1 MAVPLNATRCGVVH
15 STSSARACTE
25 DRLAPVTEQ
34 LTRQERK
41 ERTRQA
47 ILAAALELSEDGGL
61 ATLSLRSVAKK
72 VGIVPT
78 AFYRHFASVEEL
90 GLALLDESFGAM
102 REMLREVRQD
112 NPDLESV
119 IQNSVTILVRNVNER
134 RDHFLFVARERIAG
148 PPLVR
153 EAIHRQLELF
163 ELELAMDLG
172 RLDGPRE
179 WSNEDLRT
187 LANLIVSAMIGVIEA
202 ILSGRTRQ
210 ADVVRR
216 AEQQLRMV
224 TVGAA
229 NWNEG

>member
-1 MAVPLNATRCGVVH
+1 VI
-15 STSSARACTE
+15 E
-25 DRLAPVTEQ
+25 E

-47 ILAAALELSEDGGL
+47 ILAAALELSEEGGL
-61 ATLSLRSVAKK
+61 AKLSLRSVAKR

-202 ILSGRTRQ
+202 ILSGRSRE

-229 NWNEG
+229 NWKARSPTGP